1 MGYCPTETVSIN
13 ALRAAKTLK
22 TALVAVHVGEYG
34 LEAARPSHW
43 SAVMRRCENLSF
55 LSFLFFAFLLL
66 MSLIQRLLH
75 PCACVLKS
83 TDEQ

>member
-55 LSFLFFAFLLL
+55 LSFLFSAFLLV
-66 MSLIQRLLH
+66 SPTQRLLQLV
-75 PCACVLKS
+75 PVCAS
-83 TDEQ
+83 SSQR